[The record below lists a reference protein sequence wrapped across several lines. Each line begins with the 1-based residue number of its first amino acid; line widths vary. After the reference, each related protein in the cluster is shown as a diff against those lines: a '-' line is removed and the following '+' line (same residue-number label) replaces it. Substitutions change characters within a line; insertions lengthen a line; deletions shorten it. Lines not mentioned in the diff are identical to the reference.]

1 MFKTTL
7 RSLWSHK
14 RRLVSTALAVLLGVA
29 FMTGTFVLSG
39 TLDKAFN
46 DLFADSNEGVDT
58 VVRGEALFTSETGA
72 GTLRAKLPLSV
83 LDDVRAVEGVEV
95 AEPYALSFTGAVLTK
110 DGDALGGQGPPTIF
124 QSWIPDETLNSFDLS
139 EGRAPEGPGEIAM
152 NQTAVE
158 DGEYVLGDE
167 VTLLTQQG
175 REQFE
180 LVGITTYGD
189 AGSQAG
195 VTSVEMTVAEV
206 QRIGGSS
213 AEEIDN
219 VLARSDGSVTDT
231 ELTTRVGDVLRDGA
245 TAVTGQEAADE
256 LAAEISEGFGFL
268 SQLLLIFAGIALF
281 VGTFII
287 SNTFSILIAQR
298 TRELALLRAIGA
310 SRGQVLLS
318 VLVEAI
324 LIGLVA
330 AAVGLVIGVLL
341 GYGALNGLR
350 ALGLELPGET
360 IVVAPNTVV
369 LSLVVGVVVTVGAA
383 IVPAIRATRVPPIAA
398 LRDVAID
405 RSSRSWLRA
414 GLGVV
419 LLALGFLLAS
429 PAFASERERDDLPT
443 IGMGA
448 VFILLAVL
456 AAGPVLAK
464 PMSRLLGGW
473 LPAVR
478 GVSGRLAS
486 ENAKRNPGRTASTS
500 AALAIGITLVGFI
513 TIFGASARAAVST
526 DVERA
531 FTGDFIVQTP
541 NSFGVA
547 RISPKL
553 APELAGIDGVAVA
566 APFGSFEAQA
576 TLPDGE
582 TAQLFAGAI
591 DPTDFTQVFDARMAA
606 GSIDDLTSGTVL
618 VDRRTAEDRGLEVGD
633 EVEVLFPGGGTSSFS
648 VAALSDEPTLLGEW
662 TFFHP
667 DYLELSGEPL
677 DFLIAI
683 GVDEGAD
690 AETVRVALREAVEE
704 YPIVALQDRDQYIGS
719 LLNTINQFLVIIYG
733 LLALSVFIALIGI
746 ANTLSL
752 SIHERTRELGLLRA
766 VGMSRAQLRS
776 TIRWEAVVVA
786 LIGTVL
792 GVILSIGLSWLV
804 VRGLEPY
811 GLGTYS
817 IPWGQLVSVVL
828 IAAGLGV
835 MAALRPAHK
844 ASKLNVLDAIAT
856 E

>member
-1 MFKTTL
+1 MFRTTL

-14 RRLVSTALAVLLGVA
+14 RRLISTALAVLLGVA

-58 VVRGEALFTSETGA
+58 VVRGEALFKSETGA
-72 GTLRAKLPLSV
+72 GTLRAKLPISV
-83 LDDVRAVEGVEV
+83 LDDVSGVEGVE
-95 AEPYALSFTGAVLTK
+95 AAQPYVLSFTGAVLTK

-124 QSWIPDETLNSFDLS
+124 ESWIPDETLNSFDIAD
-139 EGRAPEGPGEIAM
+139 GRAPEGPGEIAM
-152 NQTAVE
+152 NKTAVE
-158 DGEYVLGDE
+158 DGGYALGDD

-195 VTSVEMTVAEV
+195 VISVEMTVAEV
-206 QRIGGSS
+206 QRIGGT
-213 AEEIDN
+213 AEDEIDN
-219 VLARSDGSVTDT
+219 VLARSDGSVDDV
-231 ELTTRVGDVLRDGA
+231 ELTARVGEILEDGA
-245 TAVTGQEAADE
+245 TAVTGQAAADE

-310 SRGQVLLS
+310 SRGQVLAS
-318 VLVEAI
+318 VLIEAI

-330 AAVGLVIGVLL
+330 AAVGLGVGVLL

-350 ALGLELPGET
+350 ALGLELPGES
-360 IVVAPNTVV
+360 IVVAPDTVV

-405 RSSRSWLRA
+405 RSSRSWLRGA
-414 GLGVV
+414 LGVV
-419 LLALGFLLAS
+419 LLAIGFLLAA
-429 PAFASERERDDLPT
+429 PAFASERERGDLPS
-443 IGMGA
+443 IGIGA

-464 PMSRLLGGW
+464 PLSRLLGGW

-486 ENAKRNPGRTASTS
+486 ENANRNPGRTASTS

-553 APELAGIDGVAVA
+553 APELAELDGVAVA

-582 TAQLFAGAI
+582 TSQLFAGAI
-591 DPTDFTQVFDARMAA
+591 DPSDFQQVFDARMAS
-606 GSIDDLTSGTVL
+606 GSIDDLTTGTVL
-618 VDRRTAEDRGLEVGD
+618 VDRRTAEDKGIAVGD
-633 EVEVLFPGGGTSSFS
+633 EIEVLFPGGSTSTFE

-662 TFFHP
+662 TFFHG

-683 GVDEGAD
+683 GVEDGVDPES
-690 AETVRVALREAVEE
+690 VRPTLRTAIDE

-766 VGMSRAQLRS
+766 VGMSRPQLRS

-804 VRGLEPY
+804 VRGLAPY

-817 IPWGQLVSVVL
+817 IPWAQLVVVVL

-844 ASKLNVLDAIAT
+844 ASKLNVLEAIAT